1 MPVPW
6 WLIDSEREI
15 AGMLADL
22 KLALPSVQ
30 ATADLNGSN
39 FQGIRTQ
46 FGSDRVDIQ
55 FHRGVCP
62 YPMRVSPSGQGSL
75 YTFAFSPRDL
85 TAVVQK
91 AYTKGFGGV
100 HDGR

>member
-1 MPVPW
+1 VPVPW

-55 FHRGVCP
+55 FDARVPVGAGVP
-62 YPMRVSPSGQGSL
+62 L
-75 YTFAFSPRDL
+75 YFCLL
-85 TAVVQK
+85 TERLDCRRAE
-91 AYTKGFGGV
+91 GV
-100 HDGR
+100 HERIWWSA